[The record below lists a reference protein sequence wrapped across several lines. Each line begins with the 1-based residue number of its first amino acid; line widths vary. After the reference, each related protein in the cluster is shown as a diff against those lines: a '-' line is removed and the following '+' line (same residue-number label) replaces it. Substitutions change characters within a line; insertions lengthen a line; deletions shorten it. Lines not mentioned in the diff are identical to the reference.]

1 MSNKK
6 FRVDAKHL
14 AITFSNPAQQQ
25 PSLGSDNSNDPD
37 ALKKWHSAIGNRL
50 RELGREFNYLV
61 TSIEKHESGETHFHA
76 GVSFEVRW
84 NIRDPRVLDL
94 FGCHPNIQATR
105 DFRKWVTYLKKDGHF
120 IEDGTLTEIK
130 EKTPRVSPEELIE
143 MAKTMDQA
151 NFLAYCS
158 VHRYM
163 GSKDIWSLVH
173 EDKSLTLTELT
184 QSEGTISDDFKR
196 LSDNFSWNK
205 HLTLLIVGES
215 GIGKANPNTTPNTN
229 P

>member
-6 FRVDAKHL
+6 FRVDAKSFCL
-14 AITFSNPAQQQ
+14 TYSNPAQQQ
-25 PSLGSDNSNDPD
+25 QALGSDEYTLSHE
-37 ALKKWHSAIGNRL
+37 KFHSALWDRL
-50 RELGREFNYLV
+50 SELGKVPAYYATCVEL
-61 TSIEKHESGETHFHA
+61 HESGELHFHA
-76 GVSFEVRW
+76 GINFDKRW
-84 NIRDPRVLDL
+84 NLRDPRALDID
-94 FGCHPNIQATR
+94 GIHPNIQGAR
-105 DFRKWVTYLKKDGHF
+105 DFRKWVAYLKKCGNF
-120 IEDGTLTEIK
+120 IEVGELDEIK
-130 EKTPRVSPEELIE
+130 EKTPRVTPEELIE